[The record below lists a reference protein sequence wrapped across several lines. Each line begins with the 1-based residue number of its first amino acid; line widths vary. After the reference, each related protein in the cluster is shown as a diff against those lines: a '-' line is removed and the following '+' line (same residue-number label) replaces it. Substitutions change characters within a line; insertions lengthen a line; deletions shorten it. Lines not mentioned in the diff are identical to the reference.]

1 MKKSIS
7 LVAILLIAISFTSC
21 RVIHVDAGYSNAADR
36 FSVESGNAAPA
47 TTSLLQKSNSASKVS
62 ESSSVLLSN
71 STTTTKSGF
80 YIGVAAADIELSENF
95 KFQPE
100 ARFIIVEDLNQINV
114 PLLIKYNV
122 AEKINAYAGPS
133 LGYLLDAPAGLKSVN
148 FGANIGASYDLTD
161 KFFLNARYDLGLADL
176 SESSFSKVKL
186 SNLLFGVGYKL

>member
-7 LVAILLIAISFTSC
+7 LVAILLIAISLTSC
-21 RVIHVDAGYSNAADR
+21 RIHFDAGYSSAADR
-36 FSVESGNAAPA
+36 FSIESGNSVP
-47 TTSLLQKSNSASKVS
+47 SSSELEQKSNTESKAST
-62 ESSSVLLSN
+62 LLSN
-71 STTTTKSGF
+71 TTTTTKSGF
-80 YIGVAAADIELSENF
+80 YIGVAAADIELSDTF

-122 AEKINAYAGPS
+122 AEKVNAYAGPS
-133 LGYLLDAPAGLKSVN
+133 LGYLLDAPNGLKSVN

-161 KFFLNARYDLGLADL
+161 KFFLNVRYDLGLSDL

-186 SNLLFGVGYKL
+186 SNLLIGVGYKL